1 MATTEGKI
9 RQSSDSPVSKFELTM
24 LTSNEKVIGYS
35 VTKRDERVLVETE
48 RGYMPVFSFKMES
61 SLQNLLEKYQG
72 VWDV

>member
-9 RQSSDSPVSKFELTM
+9 RQSTDNPVSKFELTM

-48 RGYMPVFSFKMES
+48 RGYMPVFSFKMEGG
-61 SLQNLLEKYQG
+61 LQNLLEKYQG